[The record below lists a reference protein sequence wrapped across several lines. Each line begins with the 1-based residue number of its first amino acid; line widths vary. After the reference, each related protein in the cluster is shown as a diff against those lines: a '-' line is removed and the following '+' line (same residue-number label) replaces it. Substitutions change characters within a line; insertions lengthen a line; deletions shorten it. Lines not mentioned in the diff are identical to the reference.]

1 MALLRLSDVI
11 TAVTLLLNAVALLS
25 TSSRP
30 QHKPTNSDQ
39 LEDDNRAGVRSKLMV
54 DSASPDKGD
63 ISRAP
68 IDPLCSSSQ
77 QQNSSG
83 HHQDTL
89 PVVSRVGDLL
99 RAVRSVTVFLLAWN
113 AAYLAL
119 MLFVFS

>member
-11 TAVTLLLNAVALLS
+11 TAVTLLLNAMALLS

-30 QHKPTNSDQ
+30 QHKPMNSAQ
-39 LEDDNRAGVRSKLMV
+39 LEDDNRAEVRSKLMV
-54 DSASPDKGD
+54 DSASPDGGD
-63 ISRAP
+63 NSRAP
-68 IDPLCSSSQ
+68 IDPLRSSTQ

-83 HHQDTL
+83 HQDTL
-89 PVVSRVGDLL
+89 PVVSRVSDLL
-99 RAVRSVTVFLLAWN
+99 RAVRSITVFLLAWN